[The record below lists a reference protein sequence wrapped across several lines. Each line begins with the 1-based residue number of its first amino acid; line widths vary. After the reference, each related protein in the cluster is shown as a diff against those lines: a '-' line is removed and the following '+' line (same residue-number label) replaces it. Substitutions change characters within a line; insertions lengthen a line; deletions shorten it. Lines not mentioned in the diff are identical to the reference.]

1 MFGILTMKNDVE
13 SSSIQLAKAQ
23 DFSRIAT
30 LENYDGMLGTL
41 SEDDPKVKAFIR
53 NESPRFKVEFFRLDV
68 DLGPSNIKIQDQGKR
83 PTVIIPS
90 PDGNTVHVPVP
101 EKKTPPIN
109 WQYKKIGERLMYDLG
124 PLMMCDIIRI
134 GRFPFNHFFPVLQN
148 GDLDLTV
155 SREHGLILF
164 YSGGLHYVD
173 YGSLPSANGK
183 RKDGS
188 TNGTFLSN
196 GKFINNCM
204 YEWKPGESIEFGQNI
219 EVLLNH
225 ENIKKRNFRLVYSLC
240 ENKKSKS
247 AKLKSQANH

>member
-1 MFGILTMKNDVE
+1 MKNEVE
-13 SSSIQLAKAQ
+13 SSSIQLVKAQ
-23 DFSRIAT
+23 DFSRVAT

-41 SEDDPKVKAFIR
+41 SEDDPKVKAFIN
-53 NESPRFKVEFFRLDV
+53 NESPRFKVEFLRLDI

-90 PDGNTVHVPVP
+90 MSGDPVHVPVP

-124 PLMMCDIIRI
+124 SLLMCDIIRI

-173 YGSLPSANGK
+173 YGSLPAAEGK

-188 TNGTFLSN
+188 TNGTYLVN
-196 GKFINNCM
+196 GKVINNSM
-204 YEWKPGESIEFGQNI
+204 YEWKPGEYLEFGQNV
-219 EVLLNH
+219 EVQLNH
-225 ENIKKRNFRLVYSLC
+225 ETIKKRNFKLVYSLY
-240 ENKKSKS
+240 ENKKSKTS
-247 AKLKSQANH
+247 KLKAQANN